1 MSSLN
6 NEDMDRFLR
15 TDARQILLASGAFK
29 LAPDGLDPNYFNTV
43 RIGGGSV
50 EWPDEQDVCPDCLY
64 ENSTPLIQG
73 INPPASAI

>member
-29 LAPDGLDPNYFNTV
+29 LAPDGHLIETDNDSEDLD
-43 RIGGGSV
+43 
-50 EWPDEQDVCPDCLY
+50 EDDE
-64 ENSTPLIQG
+64 G
-73 INPPASAI
+73 